1 MSTVVAVTAVVFN
14 LVTVS
19 GSAGFGRR
27 QAAPQGIAM
36 RGLLVALACYAASAA
51 PPATVRLGHITPFD
65 GAWSGGLQMEA
76 AVVLALED
84 VNAATSILPSTTLE
98 RVVKDS
104 KCDPG
109 LGMKQF
115 IGTLLR
121 LLWSGVTGLC
131 LEDRGT
137 RGAAAYVL
145 PTLHE

>member
-1 MSTVVAVTAVVFN
+1 
-14 LVTVS
+14 
-19 GSAGFGRR
+19 
-27 QAAPQGIAM
+27 M
-36 RGLLVALACYAASAA
+36 RCAFVLLLILEGCVYQVGAL
-51 PPATVRLGHITPFD
+51 PPTTVRLGHITPFS
-65 GAWSGGLQMEA
+65 GAWKGGLQMEA

-131 LEDRGT
+131 LEDT
-137 RGAAAYVL
+137 
-145 PTLHE
+145 P

>member
-1 MSTVVAVTAVVFN
+1 
-14 LVTVS
+14 
-19 GSAGFGRR
+19 
-27 QAAPQGIAM
+27 M
-36 RGLLVALACYAASAA
+36 RCAFVLLLILEGCVYQVGAL

-104 KCDPG
+104 ECDPG

>member
-1 MSTVVAVTAVVFN
+1 
-14 LVTVS
+14 
-19 GSAGFGRR
+19 
-27 QAAPQGIAM
+27 
-36 RGLLVALACYAASAA
+36 
-51 PPATVRLGHITPFD
+51 
-65 GAWSGGLQMEA
+65 MEA

-104 KCDPG
+104 ECDPG

-131 LEDRGT
+131 LEDR
-137 RGAAAYVL
+137 AAACATY
-145 PTLHE
+145 E